1 MRIPKKS
8 RTFARYFVAI
18 RNKQTTTTH
27 TTMKKTF
34 LSIILIGA
42 SLLGFA
48 QEDKVLMTI
57 NGEPIMASEFLYIYE
72 KNNQET
78 SLEKKSMQEYLD
90 LFINF
95 KLKVTEAI
103 AQGVDTT
110 QEFKDELKG
119 YRAQATPK
127 YLQDNAAIDSL
138 VLLSYNRMANIRKAS
153 HIAVQCPMDADSAT
167 LAAAT
172 EKINELRQR
181 VTVGLPKEVK
191 KGRKKIIVQE
201 VEDFAEVAMTYS
213 EDPTA
218 KQGKGE
224 LGWIQPFRYVYPLED
239 AVYTTPVGEITKV
252 FRSPFGLH
260 IAKVEGERAFEEIHA
275 AHIMK
280 MTPAGDLQRLAA
292 AKFMMDS
299 IYKLAIQDT
308 VDFAE
313 LAQAN
318 SEDRGSAIR
327 GGDLGW
333 FGRGAMVQPFEDIT
347 FGLKEGEIS
356 EPFQTRFGIHISKL
370 YGKRSIQ
377 PLDSMRSHLLRQ
389 VQRDQRMQIANE
401 SFITKTRAEYNLPA
415 EMSDADVKA
424 YADAHLEEKYP
435 ELRNLV
441 REYHDGILLFDVSLR
456 EVWDKANKDHE
467 GLTAFFK
474 ANKKQYTWDEPRYKG
489 WIIYAKT
496 DVAAKAAKQIV
507 KGASDKTKVDSI
519 LNERVNL
526 DSVTYVKVEYGL
538 WTAGKNAAVDVY
550 GFKSKTATYTASE
563 EYPEVE
569 AVGKVLQRPEE
580 YSDDRGKIVT
590 DYQDYL
596 EKLWIAN
603 LREKYPV
610 VINEEVWNEINTV
623 Q

>member
-1 MRIPKKS
+1 
-8 RTFARYFVAI
+8 
-18 RNKQTTTTH
+18 
-27 TTMKKTF
+27 MKKTF
-34 LSIILIGA
+34 LSIVLMGA

-78 SLEKKSMQEYLD
+78 SLEKKSMEEYLD

-127 YLQDNAAIDSL
+127 YLQDNDAIDSL
-138 VLLSYNRMANIRKAS
+138 ILLSYNRMANIRKAS

-172 EKINELRQR
+172 AKINELRQR

-191 KGRKKIIVQE
+191 KGRKKITVQE

-213 EDPTA
+213 DDPAA
-218 KQGKGE
+218 KQNKGE

-239 AVYTTPVGEITKV
+239 AVYNTPVGEITEV

-260 IAKVEGERAFEEIHA
+260 IAKVEGERAFEEAHA

-280 MTPAGDLQRLAA
+280 MTPSGDLQRLAA
-292 AKFMMDS
+292 ATFKMDS
-299 IYKLAIQDT
+299 LYQLAIQDT
-308 VDFAE
+308 VDFAA

-318 SEDRGSAIR
+318 SEDRGSAMR

-347 FGLKEGEIS
+347 FGLNEGEIS
-356 EPFQTRFGIHISKL
+356 KPFQTRFGIHISKL
-370 YGKRSIQ
+370 YGKRGIQ
-377 PLDSMRSHLLRQ
+377 PLDSMRSQLLRQ

-401 SFITKTRAEYNLPA
+401 SFIAKTRAEYNLPA
-415 EMSDADVKA
+415 DMSDADVKA
-424 YADAHLEEKYP
+424 YADARLEEKYP

-489 WIIYAKT
+489 WLIYAKT
-496 DVAAKAAKQIV
+496 DLAAKAAKQIV
-507 KGASDKTKVDSI
+507 KGASDKAKVDSI

-550 GFKSKTATYTASE
+550 GFKNKTATYTASE
-563 EYPEVE
+563 EYPVVV
-569 AVGKVLQRPEE
+569 AVGKVLKRPEE
-580 YSDDRGKIVT
+580 YNDDRGKIVT

-596 EKLWIAN
+596 EKLWIAS

-610 VINEEVWNEINTV
+610 VINEEVWNDLKAL
-623 Q
+623 

>member
-1 MRIPKKS
+1 
-8 RTFARYFVAI
+8 
-18 RNKQTTTTH
+18 
-27 TTMKKTF
+27 MKKTF
-34 LSIILIGA
+34 LSIVLMGA

-78 SLEKKSMQEYLD
+78 SLEKKSMEEYLD

-172 EKINELRQR
+172 AKINELRQR

-191 KGRKKIIVQE
+191 KGRKKITVQE

-213 EDPTA
+213 DDPAA
-218 KQGKGE
+218 KQNKGE

-239 AVYTTPVGEITKV
+239 AVYNTPIGEITEV

-260 IAKVEGERAFEEIHA
+260 IAKVEGERAFEEAHA

-280 MTPAGDLQRLAA
+280 MTPSGDLQRLAA
-292 AKFMMDS
+292 ATFKMDS
-299 IYKLAIQDT
+299 LYQLAIQDT
-308 VDFAE
+308 VDFAA

-318 SEDRGSAIR
+318 SEDRGSAMR

-347 FGLKEGEIS
+347 FGLQEGEIS
-356 EPFQTRFGIHISKL
+356 KPFQTRFGIHISKL
-370 YGKRSIQ
+370 YGKRGIQ
-377 PLDSMRSHLLRQ
+377 PLDSMRSQLLRQ

-401 SFITKTRAEYNLPA
+401 SFIAKTRAEYNLPA

-424 YADAHLEEKYP
+424 YADARLEEKYP

-489 WIIYAKT
+489 WLIYAKT
-496 DVAAKAAKQIV
+496 DLAAKAAKQIV
-507 KGASDKTKVDSI
+507 KGASDKAKVDSI

-550 GFKSKTATYTASE
+550 GFKNKTATYSASE
-563 EYPEVE
+563 EYPVVVT
-569 AVGKVLQRPEE
+569 VGKVLKRPEE
-580 YSDDRGKIVT
+580 YNDDRGKIVT

-596 EKLWIAN
+596 EKLWIAS

-610 VINEEVWNEINTV
+610 VINEKVWEALKAL
-623 Q
+623 

>member
-1 MRIPKKS
+1 
-8 RTFARYFVAI
+8 
-18 RNKQTTTTH
+18 
-27 TTMKKTF
+27 MKKTF
-34 LSIILIGA
+34 LSIVLMGA

-78 SLEKKSMQEYLD
+78 SLEKKSMEEYLD

-127 YLQDNAAIDSL
+127 YLQDNDAIDSL

-172 EKINELRQR
+172 AKINELRQR

-191 KGRKKIIVQE
+191 KGRKKITVQE

-213 EDPTA
+213 DDPAA
-218 KQGKGE
+218 KQNKGE

-239 AVYTTPVGEITKV
+239 AVYNTPVGEITEV

-260 IAKVEGERAFEEIHA
+260 IAKVEGERAFEEAHA

-280 MTPAGDLQRLAA
+280 MTPSGDLQRLAA
-292 AKFMMDS
+292 ATFKMDS
-299 IYKLAIQDT
+299 LYQLAIQDT
-308 VDFAE
+308 VDFAA

-318 SEDRGSAIR
+318 SEDRGSAMR

-347 FGLKEGEIS
+347 FGLNEGEIS
-356 EPFQTRFGIHISKL
+356 KPFQTRFGIHISKL
-370 YGKRSIQ
+370 YGKRGIQ
-377 PLDSMRSHLLRQ
+377 PLDSMRSQLLRQ

-401 SFITKTRAEYNLPA
+401 SFIAKTRAEYNLPA
-415 EMSDADVKA
+415 DMSDADVKA
-424 YADAHLEEKYP
+424 YADARLEEKYP

-489 WIIYAKT
+489 WLIYAKT
-496 DVAAKAAKQIV
+496 DLAAKAAKQIV
-507 KGASDKTKVDSI
+507 KGASDKAKVDSI

-550 GFKSKTATYTASE
+550 GFKDKTATYTASE
-563 EYPEVE
+563 EYPVVV
-569 AVGKVLQRPEE
+569 AVGKVLKRPEE
-580 YSDDRGKIVT
+580 YNDDRGKIVT

-596 EKLWIAN
+596 EKLWIAS

-610 VINEEVWNEINTV
+610 VINEEVWNDLKAL
-623 Q
+623 

>member
-1 MRIPKKS
+1 
-8 RTFARYFVAI
+8 
-18 RNKQTTTTH
+18 
-27 TTMKKTF
+27 MKKTF
-34 LSIILIGA
+34 LSIVLMGA

-78 SLEKKSMQEYLD
+78 SLEKKSMEEYLD

-127 YLQDNAAIDSL
+127 YLQDNDAIDSL

-172 EKINELRQR
+172 AKINELRQR

-191 KGRKKIIVQE
+191 KGRKKITVQE

-213 EDPTA
+213 DDPAA
-218 KQGKGE
+218 KQNKGE

-239 AVYTTPVGEITKV
+239 AVYNTPIGEITEV

-260 IAKVEGERAFEEIHA
+260 IAKVEGERAFEEAHA

-280 MTPAGDLQRLAA
+280 MTPSGDLQRLAA
-292 AKFMMDS
+292 ATFKMDS
-299 IYKLAIQDT
+299 LYQLAIQDT
-308 VDFAE
+308 VDFAA

-318 SEDRGSAIR
+318 SEDRGSAMR

-347 FGLKEGEIS
+347 FGLQEGEIS
-356 EPFQTRFGIHISKL
+356 KPFQTRFGIHISKL
-370 YGKRSIQ
+370 YGKRGIQ
-377 PLDSMRSHLLRQ
+377 PLDSMRSQLLRQ

-401 SFITKTRAEYNLPA
+401 SFIAKTRAEYNLPA
-415 EMSDADVKA
+415 DMSDADVKA
-424 YADAHLEEKYP
+424 YADARLEEKYP

-489 WIIYAKT
+489 WLIYAKT
-496 DVAAKAAKQIV
+496 DLAAKAAKQIV
-507 KGASDKTKVDSI
+507 KGASDKAKVDSI

-550 GFKSKTATYTASE
+550 GFKDKTATYTASE
-563 EYPEVE
+563 EYPVVVT
-569 AVGKVLQRPEE
+569 VGKVLKRPEE
-580 YSDDRGKIVT
+580 YNDDRGKIVT

-610 VINEEVWNEINTV
+610 VINEEVWEALKAL
-623 Q
+623 

>member
-1 MRIPKKS
+1 
-8 RTFARYFVAI
+8 
-18 RNKQTTTTH
+18 
-27 TTMKKTF
+27 MKKTF
-34 LSIILIGA
+34 LSIVLMGA

-78 SLEKKSMQEYLD
+78 SLEKKSMEEYLD

-172 EKINELRQR
+172 AKINELRQR
-181 VTVGLPKEVK
+181 VTAGLPKEVK
-191 KGRKKIIVQE
+191 KGRKKITVQE

-213 EDPTA
+213 DDPAA
-218 KQGKGE
+218 KQNKGE

-239 AVYTTPVGEITKV
+239 AVYNTPVGEITEV

-260 IAKVEGERAFEEIHA
+260 IAKVEGERAFEEAHA

-280 MTPAGDLQRLAA
+280 MTPSGDLQRLAA
-292 AKFMMDS
+292 ATFKMDS
-299 IYKLAIQDT
+299 LYQLAIQDT
-308 VDFAE
+308 VDFAA

-318 SEDRGSAIR
+318 SEDRGSAMR

-347 FGLKEGEIS
+347 FGLQEGEIS
-356 EPFQTRFGIHISKL
+356 KPFQTRFGIHISKL
-370 YGKRSIQ
+370 YGKRGIQ
-377 PLDSMRSHLLRQ
+377 PLDSMRSQLLRQ

-401 SFITKTRAEYNLPA
+401 SFIAKTRAEYNLPA

-489 WIIYAKT
+489 WLIYAKT
-496 DVAAKAAKQIV
+496 ELAAKAAKQIV
-507 KGASDKTKVDSI
+507 KGASDKAKVDSI

-550 GFKSKTATYTASE
+550 GFKDKTATYTASE
-563 EYPEVE
+563 EYPVVVT
-569 AVGKVLQRPEE
+569 VGKVLKRPEE
-580 YSDDRGKIVT
+580 YNDDRGKIVT

-596 EKLWIAN
+596 EKLWIAS

-610 VINEEVWNEINTV
+610 VINEEVWEALKAL
-623 Q
+623 

>member
-1 MRIPKKS
+1 
-8 RTFARYFVAI
+8 
-18 RNKQTTTTH
+18 
-27 TTMKKTF
+27 MKKTF
-34 LSIILIGA
+34 LSIVLMGA

-78 SLEKKSMQEYLD
+78 SLEKKSMEEYLD

-127 YLQDNAAIDSL
+127 YLQDNDAIDSL

-172 EKINELRQR
+172 AKINELRQR

-191 KGRKKIIVQE
+191 KGRKKITVQE

-213 EDPTA
+213 DDPAA
-218 KQGKGE
+218 KQNKGE

-239 AVYTTPVGEITKV
+239 AVYNTPVGEITEV

-260 IAKVEGERAFEEIHA
+260 IAKVEGERAFEEAHA

-280 MTPAGDLQRLAA
+280 MTPSGDLQRLAA
-292 AKFMMDS
+292 ATFKMDS
-299 IYKLAIQDT
+299 LYQLAIQDT
-308 VDFAE
+308 VDFAA

-318 SEDRGSAIR
+318 SEDRGSAMR

-347 FGLKEGEIS
+347 FGLQEGEIS
-356 EPFQTRFGIHISKL
+356 KPFQTRFGIHISKL
-370 YGKRSIQ
+370 YGKRGIQ
-377 PLDSMRSHLLRQ
+377 PLDSMRSQLLRQ

-401 SFITKTRAEYNLPA
+401 SFISKTRAEYNLPA
-415 EMSDADVKA
+415 DMSDADVKA

-489 WIIYAKT
+489 WLIYAKT
-496 DVAAKAAKQIV
+496 DLAAKAAKQIV
-507 KGASDKTKVDSI
+507 KGASDKAKVDSI

-550 GFKSKTATYTASE
+550 GFKDKTATYTASE
-563 EYPEVE
+563 EYPVVV
-569 AVGKVLQRPEE
+569 AVGKVLKRPEE
-580 YSDDRGKIVT
+580 YNDDRGKIVT

-596 EKLWIAN
+596 EKLWIAS

-610 VINEEVWNEINTV
+610 VINEEVWNDLKAL
-623 Q
+623 

>member
-1 MRIPKKS
+1 
-8 RTFARYFVAI
+8 
-18 RNKQTTTTH
+18 
-27 TTMKKTF
+27 MKKTF
-34 LSIILIGA
+34 LSIVLMGA

-78 SLEKKSMQEYLD
+78 SLEKKSMEEYLD

-127 YLQDNAAIDSL
+127 YLQDNDAIDSL

-172 EKINELRQR
+172 AKINELRQR

-191 KGRKKIIVQE
+191 KGRKKITVQE

-213 EDPTA
+213 DDPAA
-218 KQGKGE
+218 KQNKGE

-239 AVYTTPVGEITKV
+239 AVYNTPVGEITEV

-260 IAKVEGERAFEEIHA
+260 IAKVEGERAFEEAHA

-280 MTPAGDLQRLAA
+280 MTPSGDLQRLAA
-292 AKFMMDS
+292 ATFKMDS
-299 IYKLAIQDT
+299 IYQLAIQDT
-308 VDFAE
+308 VDFAA

-318 SEDRGSAIR
+318 SEDRGSAMR

-347 FGLKEGEIS
+347 FGLQEGEIS
-356 EPFQTRFGIHISKL
+356 KPFQTRFGIHISKL
-370 YGKRSIQ
+370 YGKRGIQ
-377 PLDSMRSHLLRQ
+377 PLDSMRSQLLRQ

-401 SFITKTRAEYNLPA
+401 SFIAKTRAEYDLPA
-415 EMSDADVKA
+415 DMSDADVKA
-424 YADAHLEEKYP
+424 YADARLEEKYP

-489 WIIYAKT
+489 WLIYAKT
-496 DVAAKAAKQIV
+496 DLAAKAAKQIV
-507 KGASDKTKVDSI
+507 KGASDKAKVDSI

-550 GFKSKTATYTASE
+550 GFKNKTATYTASE
-563 EYPEVE
+563 EYPVVV
-569 AVGKVLQRPEE
+569 AVGKVLKRPEE
-580 YSDDRGKIVT
+580 YNDDRGKIVT

-596 EKLWIAN
+596 EKLWIAS

-610 VINEEVWNEINTV
+610 VINEEVWNDLKAL
-623 Q
+623 